1 MGVLSHFRVLD
12 LSRVLAG
19 PWCTQMLA
27 DLGADVIKI
36 ERPEQGDDT
45 RRWGPPFISHTPGE
59 DQGESAYF
67 LGTNRGKR
75 SVTLNIAD
83 IQGQKIIR
91 ELVSGCD
98 VLIENFKVGA
108 LARYGL
114 DYESLRPLNSRLVYC
129 SITGFGQDGPYAHKA
144 GYDFMI
150 QGLGG
155 LMSITGEAEDTPG
168 AGPQKVGVAM
178 ADMVTGLYATSAIQA
193 ALIGRERT
201 GEGQYIDMALFDC
214 QVAVLANQ
222 AMAYLVGNDV
232 PIRMGNAH
240 PNIVPYQVFA
250 TGDSHVILAVGND
263 IQFTRFCALANCT
276 ELADDARFAHNQ
288 DRVRNRVE
296 LVAKLTQIMAGQST
310 AQWLEKLEP
319 EGIPCGRINRIDEA
333 LNDPQVAHRQM
344 RVSAQHASLGE
355 IELLSSPMK
364 LSGTPPQVSRAPP
377 LLGEHT
383 DEVLSQLLNYSQEQI
398 GQLRSD
404 RVI

>member
-1 MGVLSHFRVLD
+1 MGVLSHIRVLD

-45 RRWGPPFISHTPGE
+45 RLWGPPFICGTPGE
-59 DQGESAYF
+59 EQGESTYF
-67 LGTNRGKR
+67 MGTNRGKR

-83 IQGQKIIR
+83 TQGQQIIR

-178 ADMVTGLYATSAIQA
+178 ADMVTGLYAASAIQA

-214 QVAVLANQ
+214 QVA
-222 AMAYLVGNDV
+222 
-232 PIRMGNAH
+232 
-240 PNIVPYQVFA
+240 
-250 TGDSHVILAVGND
+250 
-263 IQFTRFCALANCT
+263 
-276 ELADDARFAHNQ
+276 
-288 DRVRNRVE
+288 
-296 LVAKLTQIMAGQST
+296 
-310 AQWLEKLEP
+310 
-319 EGIPCGRINRIDEA
+319 
-333 LNDPQVAHRQM
+333 
-344 RVSAQHASLGE
+344 
-355 IELLSSPMK
+355 
-364 LSGTPPQVSRAPP
+364 
-377 LLGEHT
+377 
-383 DEVLSQLLNYSQEQI
+383 
-398 GQLRSD
+398 
-404 RVI
+404 

>member
-1 MGVLSHFRVLD
+1 
-12 LSRVLAG
+12 
-19 PWCTQMLA
+19 MLA

-45 RRWGPPFISHTPGE
+45 RLWGPPFISGACGE
-59 DQGESAYF
+59 GQGESTYF
-67 LGTNRGKR
+67 LGANRGKR

-83 IQGQKIIR
+83 TQGQQIIR

-155 LMSITGEAEDTPG
+155 LMSITGEAEDTPNT
-168 AGPQKVGVAM
+168 GPQKVGVAM
-178 ADMVTGLYATSAIQA
+178 ADMVTGLYAASAIQA

-201 GEGQYIDMALFDC
+201 GEGQYVDMALFDC

-222 AMAYLVGNDV
+222 AMTYLVGNDV
-232 PIRMGNAH
+232 PSRMGNAH

-250 TGDSHVILAVGND
+250 TRDSQVILAVGND
-263 IQFTRFCALANCT
+263 IQFARFCALANCA
-276 ELADDARFAHNQ
+276 ELADDARFARNQ

-310 AQWLEKLEP
+310 AQWLEKLES

-344 RVSAQHASLGE
+344 RVSAQHTSLGE

-364 LSGTPPQVSRAPP
+364 LRGTPPQVSRPPP

-398 GQLRSD
+398 QQLRSD

>member
-1 MGVLSHFRVLD
+1 
-12 LSRVLAG
+12 
-19 PWCTQMLA
+19 MLA

-45 RRWGPPFISHTPGE
+45 RLWGPPFISGASGE
-59 DQGESAYF
+59 GQGESTYF
-67 LGTNRGKR
+67 LGANRGKR

-83 IQGQKIIR
+83 TQGQQIIR

-114 DYESLRPLNSRLVYC
+114 DYESLRPLNSRLGYC

-155 LMSITGEAEDTPG
+155 LMSITGEAEDTPNT
-168 AGPQKVGVAM
+168 GPQKVGVAM
-178 ADMVTGLYATSAIQA
+178 ADIVTGLYAASAIQA

-201 GEGQYIDMALFDC
+201 GEGQYVDMALFDC
-214 QVAVLANQ
+214 QVAILANQ
-222 AMAYLVGNDV
+222 AMTYLVGNDV
-232 PIRMGNAH
+232 PSRMGNAH

-250 TGDSHVILAVGND
+250 TRDSQVILAVGND
-263 IQFTRFCALANCT
+263 IQFARFCALANCA
-276 ELADDARFAHNQ
+276 ELADDARFARNQ

-310 AQWLEKLEP
+310 AQWLEKLES

-344 RVSAQHASLGE
+344 RVSAQHTSLGE

-364 LSGTPPQVSRAPP
+364 LKGTPPQVSRAPP

-398 GQLRSD
+398 QQLRSD

>member
-1 MGVLSHFRVLD
+1 MGVLSHIRVLD

-45 RRWGPPFISHTPGE
+45 RLWGPPFISGTSGE
-59 DQGESAYF
+59 DRGESTYF
-67 LGTNRGKR
+67 LGANRGKR

-83 IQGQKIIR
+83 TQGQQIIR

-155 LMSITGEAEDTPG
+155 LMSITGEAEDTPNT
-168 AGPQKVGVAM
+168 GPQKVGVAM
-178 ADMVTGLYATSAIQA
+178 ADMVTGLYAASAIQA

-201 GEGQYIDMALFDC
+201 GEGQYVDMALFDC

-232 PIRMGNAH
+232 PSRMGNAH

-250 TGDSHVILAVGND
+250 TRDSQVILAVGND
-263 IQFTRFCALANCT
+263 IQFARFCALANCA
-276 ELADDARFAHNQ
+276 ELADDARFARNQ

-310 AQWLEKLEP
+310 AQWLEKLES

-344 RVSAQHASLGE
+344 RVSAQHTSLGE

-364 LSGTPPQVSRAPP
+364 LRGTPPHVSRAPP

-398 GQLRSD
+398 QQLRSD

>member
-1 MGVLSHFRVLD
+1 
-12 LSRVLAG
+12 
-19 PWCTQMLA
+19 MLA

-45 RRWGPPFISHTPGE
+45 RLWGPPFISGASGE
-59 DQGESAYF
+59 GQGESTYF
-67 LGTNRGKR
+67 LGANRGKR

-83 IQGQKIIR
+83 TQGQQIIR

-155 LMSITGEAEDTPG
+155 LMSITGEAEDTPNT
-168 AGPQKVGVAM
+168 GPQKVGVAM
-178 ADMVTGLYATSAIQA
+178 ADIVTGLYAASAIQA

-201 GEGQYIDMALFDC
+201 GEGQYVDMALFDC

-222 AMAYLVGNDV
+222 AMTYLVGNDV
-232 PIRMGNAH
+232 PSRMGNAH

-250 TGDSHVILAVGND
+250 TRDSQVILAVGND
-263 IQFTRFCALANCT
+263 IQFARFCALANCA
-276 ELADDARFAHNQ
+276 ELADDARFARNQ

-344 RVSAQHASLGE
+344 RVSAQHTSLGE

-364 LSGTPPQVSRAPP
+364 LKDTPPQVSRAPP

-383 DEVLSQLLNYSQEQI
+383 DEVLSQLLNYSQGQI
-398 GQLRSD
+398 QQLRSD

>member
-1 MGVLSHFRVLD
+1 
-12 LSRVLAG
+12 
-19 PWCTQMLA
+19 
-27 DLGADVIKI
+27 
-36 ERPEQGDDT
+36 
-45 RRWGPPFISHTPGE
+45 
-59 DQGESAYF
+59 
-67 LGTNRGKR
+67 
-75 SVTLNIAD
+75 
-83 IQGQKIIR
+83 
-91 ELVSGCD
+91 
-98 VLIENFKVGA
+98 
-108 LARYGL
+108 
-114 DYESLRPLNSRLVYC
+114 
-129 SITGFGQDGPYAHKA
+129 
-144 GYDFMI
+144 MI

-178 ADMVTGLYATSAIQA
+178 ADMVTGLYAASAIQA

-232 PIRMGNAH
+232 PSRMGNAH

-250 TGDSHVILAVGND
+250 TRDSHVILAVGND
-263 IQFTRFCALANCT
+263 TQFARFCALANCA
-276 ELADDARFAHNQ
+276 ELAGDARFARNQ

-310 AQWLEKLEP
+310 AQWLEKLES

-344 RVSAQHASLGE
+344 RVSAQHTSLGE

-364 LSGTPPQVSRAPP
+364 LRGTPPQVSRAPP

-398 GQLRSD
+398 QQLRSD

>member
-1 MGVLSHFRVLD
+1 VGVLSHIRVLD

-45 RRWGPPFISHTPGE
+45 RRWGPPFISATPGE
-59 DQGESAYF
+59 DRGESTYF
-67 LGTNRGKR
+67 LGANRGKR

-83 IQGQKIIR
+83 AQGQKIIR

-98 VLIENFKVGA
+98 VLIENFKVGT

-114 DYESLRPLNSRLVYC
+114 DYESLTPLNSRLVYC
-129 SITGFGQDGPYAHKA
+129 SITGFGQDGPYANKA

-178 ADMVTGLYATSAIQA
+178 ADMVTGLYAASAIQA
-193 ALIGRERT
+193 ALIGRERS

-250 TGDSHVILAVGND
+250 TRDNHIILAVGND
-263 IQFTRFCALANCT
+263 AQFARFCALAGCT
-276 ELADDARFAHNQ
+276 ELAGDERFARNQ

-296 LVAKLTQIMAGQST
+296 LVAKLTQIMVGQST
-310 AQWLEKLEP
+310 AQWLEQLEP
-319 EGIPCGRINRIDEA
+319 QGIPCGRINRIDQT
-333 LNDPQVAHRQM
+333 LNDPQVTHRQM
-344 RVSAQHASLGE
+344 RVSAQHGSLGE
-355 IELLSSPMK
+355 MELLSSPMK
-364 LSGTPPQVSRAPP
+364 LRGTPPQVSRAPP

>member
-1 MGVLSHFRVLD
+1 
-12 LSRVLAG
+12 
-19 PWCTQMLA
+19 MLA

-45 RRWGPPFISHTPGE
+45 RLWGPPFISGMPGE

-75 SVTLNIAD
+75 SVTLNMAD
-83 IQGQKIIR
+83 TQGQQVIR
-91 ELVSGCD
+91 ELVADCD

-178 ADMVTGLYATSAIQA
+178 ADMVTGLYAASAIQA
-193 ALIGRERT
+193 ALIGRERS

-222 AMAYLVGNDV
+222 AMAYLVGNNV

-250 TGDSHVILAVGND
+250 TRDSHVILAVGND
-263 IQFTRFCALANCT
+263 IQFGRFCALANCA
-276 ELADDARFAHNQ
+276 ELADDARFTRNQ

-296 LVAKLTQIMAGQST
+296 LVAKLTQIMAGKST
-310 AQWLEKLEP
+310 AQWLEILEP

-333 LNDPQVAHRQM
+333 LNDPQVTHRQM
-344 RVSAQHASLGE
+344 RVSAQHASLGV

-364 LSGTPPQVSRAPP
+364 LRGTPPEVSRAPP
-377 LLGEHT
+377 VLGEHT
-383 DEVLSQLLNYSQEQI
+383 DEVLSQLLNYSPEKIQ
-398 GQLRSD
+398 QLRSD
-404 RVI
+404 QVI